1 MDSPAEILS
10 KKELEIAGHLAHG
23 RTNQQIAE
31 ACDISENTVKTHL
44 KNIYKKLQVENR
56 TQAVLLLFAPR

>member
-1 MDSPAEILS
+1 MNSTTDILS
-10 KKELEIAGHLAHG
+10 KKELEIASHLAQG

-44 KNIYKKLQVENR
+44 KSIYKKLEVDNR
-56 TQAVLLLFAPR
+56 TQAVLLLFTPR

>member
-1 MDSPAEILS
+1 MNAPTDILS

-44 KNIYKKLQVENR
+44 KNIYKKLQVDNR
-56 TQAVLLLFAPR
+56 TQAVLLLFTQR